1 MNIIRKSLIT
11 AILASGLAFNATAS
25 SAAPDEKDYVAY
37 LFTYFTG
44 NHIKQEAVC
53 YGISLDG
60 YNYYALN
67 DNKPVLDSKV
77 ISSTGGVRDPHI
89 LRGAD
94 GKTFYMV
101 LTDMVSGNGWD
112 SNRAMVLLKSN
123 DLINW
128 KSSVVNMQKRYDN
141 QEKLK
146 RVWAPQ
152 TIYDDKAGKYLVY
165 WSMKYGDGPD
175 VIYYAY
181 ANDDFTDFEG
191 EPKPFFLPADKKSC
205 IDGDIVYKDGV
216 YHLFYKTE
224 GHGNGIKVATT
235 DNLTSGKW
243 TEQPDYKQQTT
254 DAVEGAGT
262 FKLIGEDKYI
272 LMYDV
277 YTNGRYDFTETT
289 DLTNF
294 KKVERPVTMDFHPRH
309 GTVIPITKA
318 ELDAV
323 TARWGMPEALK
334 KK

>member
-11 AILASGLAFNATAS
+11 AILASGLAFSATAS